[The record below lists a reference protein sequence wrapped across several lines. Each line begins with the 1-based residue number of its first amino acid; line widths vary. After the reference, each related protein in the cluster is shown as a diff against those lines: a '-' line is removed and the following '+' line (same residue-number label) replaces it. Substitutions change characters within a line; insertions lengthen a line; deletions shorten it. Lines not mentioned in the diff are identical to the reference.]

1 MIRVYLMWRTG
12 RKFFEVQWKDPVTE
26 KKRTET
32 TGLTERRS
40 AERFRA
46 RKEADLN
53 DGRGD
58 SVHKVTWAEFVAAY
72 RLGKVNLMK
81 PGSQESINAT
91 ITMIERVVSPA
102 RPTAIA
108 VAQIREIEASMLRD
122 GLKPVTI
129 HRHLA
134 AIRRMLEWGRKRKY
148 VERVPEIDPPKFKQ
162 RQKGRPI
169 THGEFQAMRAKL
181 PEVVNPKDVKRWEW
195 RLDGLW
201 LSSLRVTEAISLH
214 WTDPTEFCVDLDGE
228 FPVFKI
234 RAELDKGTEDRLFPM
249 ADDFADWLAEVPEID
264 RTGHVFDFRRPDGD
278 LMDRWDVARVVGKLA
293 ELAGVE
299 VAPGKWAGCHSFR
312 RAFGERW
319 SWRVRARVLKLLMRH
334 KTAATTEQF
343 YQSHDTQETARE
355 VWAAV
360 SRSAKKSRGE
370 TNESTNP
377 GRSVRHTNHA
387 KPLKRNVKS
396 Q

>member
-12 RKFFEVQWKDPVTE
+12 RKCFEVQWKDPVTE

-32 TGLTERRS
+32 TGLTERRA

-46 RKEADLN
+46 TKEADLN
-53 DGRGD
+53 AGRGD
-58 SVHKVTWAEFVAAY
+58 SVHKCTWDEFVAAY

-91 ITMIERVVSPA
+91 IALVTRVVGPA
-102 RPTAIA
+102 RPTAIGA
-108 VAQIREIEASMLRD
+108 GQIRDIEAAMLRD

-134 AIRRMLEWGRKRKY
+134 AVRRMLEWGRKRKY
-148 VERVPEIDPPKFKQ
+148 IERVPEIDPPKFKQ

-169 THGEFQAMRAKL
+169 TREEFDAMTSKL
-181 PEVVNPKDVKRWEW
+181 PEVVQAADVKRWQW
-195 RLDGLW
+195 RLEGLW

-249 ADDFADWLAEVPEID
+249 ADDFADWLAAVPDID
-264 RTGHVFDFRRPDGD
+264 RTGYVFDFRRQDGS
-278 LMDRWDVARVVGKLA
+278 LMDRWDVARVVGKLG

-299 VAPGKWAGCHSFR
+299 VAPGQWAGCHAFR
-312 RAFGERW
+312 RSFGERW
-319 SWRVRARVLKLLMRH
+319 SWRVKPRVLKLLMRH

-360 SRSAKKSRGE
+360 SRSGKKSRAE
-370 TNESTNP
+370 TNSSANKP
-377 GRSVRHTNHA
+377 RSATRSEHPTSRTKHA
-387 KPLKRNVKS
+387 KSK
-396 Q
+396 